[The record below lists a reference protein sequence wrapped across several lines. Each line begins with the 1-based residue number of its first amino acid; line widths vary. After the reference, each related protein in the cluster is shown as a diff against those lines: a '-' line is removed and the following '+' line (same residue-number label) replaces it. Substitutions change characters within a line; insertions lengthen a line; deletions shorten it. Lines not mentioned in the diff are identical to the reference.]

1 MCVWLNQQ
9 KYNLV
14 QLIKLVTKR
23 RNNMERRNI
32 LIEMSERSSLT
43 LYHNINFS
51 WDKKLC
57 MECCARKG
65 IKRVSMFVSRRVG
78 TERNQKSKS

>member
-14 QLIKLVTKR
+14 HFIKLVTKR

-57 MECCARKG
+57 M
-65 IKRVSMFVSRRVG
+65 FVSRRVG
-78 TERNQKSKS
+78 TERNQKSKG